1 MRADRLL
8 SLLLTLQT
16 EGKVKAK
23 ELARRLEVSPR
34 TIYRDLDA
42 LTAAGVPVYAEP
54 GPTGGVALLDG
65 YRTQLTGLSG
75 AELQTLF
82 FGKPQALL
90 QDLGLSNVADAAL
103 LKLLASLPVTS
114 RPKAS
119 SARQHLYIDTT
130 GWATSRDAVPLL
142 PLVYEAVQQERRV
155 TLRYARSDKAVT
167 RLVDPLGLIA
177 RGSTW
182 YLIAAVEEELRTYR
196 VSRVQG
202 LEVMNEAC
210 IRPKDFDLAAYWE
223 ASKTAFREQLPRYP
237 VTVRAKP
244 DIVERMRV
252 SGRYARVVTEAQTA
266 DEDGWLRLGLLF
278 EVAWEACE
286 YLLSFGPAVE
296 VVEPTELRGQI
307 AHLAQQTAHLYIN
320 DMYINDIAGGL
331 HELLGS

>member
-23 ELARRLEVSPR
+23 ELARRQGVSPR

-54 GPTGGVALLDG
+54 GPTGGVALMDG
-65 YRTQLTGLSG
+65 YRTQLTGLSE

-82 FGKPQALL
+82 FGKPPALL
-90 QDLGLSNVADAAL
+90 QDLGLANVADAAL
-103 LKLLASLPVTS
+103 LKVLASLPAPS
-114 RPKAS
+114 RVGAS

-130 GWATSRDAVPLL
+130 GWARSRDAVPLL
-142 PLVYEAVQQERRV
+142 PQLYEAVQQERRV
-155 TLRYARSDKAVT
+155 TLHYARPDKRGESVT
-167 RLVDPLGLIA
+167 RLVDPLGLVA

-182 YLIAAVEEELRTYR
+182 YLIAAVEGELRTYR

-202 LEVMNEAC
+202 LELMGEPC
-210 IRPKDFDLAAYWE
+210 LRPDGFDLATYWE
-223 ASKTAFREQLPRYP
+223 ASKAAFREQLPRYP

-244 DIVERMRV
+244 DIADRMRV
-252 SGRYARVVTEAQTA
+252 SERYARVVTEAQTA

-278 EVAWEACE
+278 EVDWEACE

-296 VVEPTELRGQI
+296 VVEPPELRGQI
-307 AHLAQQTAHLYIN
+307 AHLAQQTTQLY
-320 DMYINDIAGGL
+320 AR
-331 HELLGS
+331 HERHT

>member
-1 MRADRLL
+1 MMRADRLL

-23 ELARRLEVSPR
+23 ELARRQGVSPR

-54 GPTGGVALLDG
+54 GPTGGVALMDG
-65 YRTQLTGLSG
+65 YKTQLTGLNR

-82 FGKPQALL
+82 FGKPPALL

-130 GWATSRDAVPLL
+130 GWAKSKDAVPLL
-142 PLVYEAVQQERRV
+142 PGLYEAVQQEQRV
-155 TLRYARSDKAVT
+155 TLHYARPDKGNETVT
-167 RLVDPLGLIA
+167 RLVDPLGLVA

-182 YLIAAVEEELRTYR
+182 YLIAAVEGELRTYR
-196 VSRVQG
+196 VSRIEQ
-202 LEVMNEAC
+202 LEVVNEAC
-210 IRPKDFDLAAYWE
+210 RRPDGFDLATYWE

-237 VTVRAKP
+237 VKVRAKS
-244 DIVERMRV
+244 DIVARMRV

-266 DEDGWLRLGLLF
+266 DDDGWLRLDLLF
-278 EVAWEACE
+278 EVDWEACE
-286 YLLSFGPAVE
+286 YLLSFGPAVV
-296 VVEPTELRGQI
+296 VVEPHELRDQI
-307 AHLAQQTAHLYIN
+307 AHLAQQTARLYTR
-320 DMYINDIAGGL
+320 YER
-331 HELLGS
+331 HT